1 MLRRLFVIAAAVASA
16 GAVYGFIQ
24 GRAQFRTWGI
34 DPTEKA
40 KVLPG
45 DDLVPGAE
53 AIDTR
58 GVDIAA
64 PPEQVWPWLVQM
76 GYGRAGW
83 YSYDELDTNQPSVER
98 IVPELQTLDIG
109 DVVPTHP
116 GGGFEVRVLEPERA
130 LVLYADRALM
140 ESQKAAVPEGLEKAP
155 ANVQAT
161 GFALQKT
168 MQGDFEAS
176 WAFVLEPLPDGR
188 TRLIER
194 FRGKMDLPAD
204 APTSPRV
211 PEIAGKALLFG
222 IFVMVRRQ
230 LLGIRDRVEGRP
242 IRKPWWTPMTPPR
255 FTSGVNPV

>member
-1 MLRRLFVIAAAVASA
+1 MPVWAQRHWPRLPGRGDHWGLEVVHMLRRLFVIAAAVASA

-64 PPEQVWPWLVQM
+64 PPSQVWPWLVQM

-116 GGGFEVRVLEPERA
+116 GGGL
-130 LVLYADRALM
+130 
-140 ESQKAAVPEGLEKAP
+140 
-155 ANVQAT
+155 
-161 GFALQKT
+161 
-168 MQGDFEAS
+168 
-176 WAFVLEPLPDGR
+176 
-188 TRLIER
+188 
-194 FRGKMDLPAD
+194 
-204 APTSPRV
+204 
-211 PEIAGKALLFG
+211 
-222 IFVMVRRQ
+222 
-230 LLGIRDRVEGRP
+230 
-242 IRKPWWTPMTPPR
+242 
-255 FTSGVNPV
+255 